1 MMVDQREAN
10 VSDEWRRQRER
21 ERGGGEP
28 SGERE
33 RGRSAAIGIINDRN
47 RTKMRTGRVRRR
59 R

>member
-1 MMVDQREAN
+1 MVDQREAN
-10 VSDEWRRQRER
+10 VSDEWRRQTERER
-21 ERGGGEP
+21 ERGENP
-28 SGERE
+28 VERE